1 MGHKGPAFLVYRN
14 FHAILRWNRSILYA
28 LSVGHLSDRLNGQ
41 PMLIA
46 ESADEPSLSRDDV
59 FAIQTTL
66 NELGFNAGEPDGFS
80 GPKTRNATRD
90 YQRANNLA
98 VDGYVGYQLL
108 QRLKKTK

>member
-1 MGHKGPAFLVYRN
+1 
-14 FHAILRWNRSILYA
+14 
-28 LSVGHLSDRLNGQ
+28 
-41 PMLIA
+41 MLIA

>member
-1 MGHKGPAFLVYRN
+1 MSHWY
-14 FHAILRWNRSILYA
+14 
-28 LSVGHLSDRLNGQ
+28 
-41 PMLIA
+41 
-46 ESADEPSLSRDDV
+46 V

-108 QRLKKTK
+108 PIKAVRQMTNR

>member
-1 MGHKGPAFLVYRN
+1 
-14 FHAILRWNRSILYA
+14 
-28 LSVGHLSDRLNGQ
+28 
-41 PMLIA
+41 MLIA

-90 YQRANNLA
+90 YIERGLNSKYIITTQRWLISRLSNKHRLPIKA
-98 VDGYVGYQLL
+98 VRQMTN
-108 QRLKKTK
+108 R

>member
-1 MGHKGPAFLVYRN
+1 LVYRN

-59 FAIQTTL
+59 KINDASGGEN
-66 NELGFNAGEPDGFS
+66 NERAFFLPSARLT
-80 GPKTRNATRD
+80 PKDTHS
-90 YQRANNLA
+90 
-98 VDGYVGYQLL
+98 
-108 QRLKKTK
+108 